1 MAFHAHSDGKMHDV
15 DVFFEATGQLAVDKD
30 TQNVS
35 WARVNLND
43 DGMTVGSGEM
53 THDSSRKSGEMR
65 RGSGGLDQSM
75 KIYHVDG
82 VPLAESGDSANKN
95 GGRRQPTEHLD
106 WGAIHLVPLGGAAAK
121 GWMGSR

>member
-43 DGMTVGSGEM
+43 DGVTVGSGEM

-82 VPLAESGDSANKN
+82 VPL
-95 GGRRQPTEHLD
+95 QPTEHLD
-106 WGAIHLVPLGGAAAK
+106 WGAIHLVPLGAAAK